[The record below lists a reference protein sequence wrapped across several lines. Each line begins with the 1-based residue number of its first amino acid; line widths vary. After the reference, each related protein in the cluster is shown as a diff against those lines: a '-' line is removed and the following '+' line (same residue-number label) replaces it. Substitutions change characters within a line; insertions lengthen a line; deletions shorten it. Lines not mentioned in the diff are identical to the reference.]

1 KILGVL
7 ATFLPAALM
16 AQTSEAGKT
25 PAAGRT
31 ALYAAAGAELTQYDL
46 DPKNAA
52 LIKRGSVT
60 LPANIQEAWPHPSR
74 KYLYVAWSNNS
85 ASYSPAGGAS
95 KGDQHAISAFRIDPA
110 TGALTPHGKP

>member
-1 KILGVL
+1 METIALAFALKSRVVISSRLMKNQILSAKILGVL

-31 ALYAAAGAELTQYDL
+31 ALYAAAGAELMQYDL
-46 DPKNAA
+46 DRDNAA
-52 LIKRGSVT
+52 LLKRGSVT

-74 KYLYVAWSNNS
+74 KPRGS
-85 ASYSPAGGAS
+85 
-95 KGDQHAISAFRIDPA
+95 
-110 TGALTPHGKP
+110 